1 MNIIYIAI
9 LIINICTLI
18 VNIFVCRNIKQSN
31 EIRIN
36 GDDIAKAIKHS
47 IHSSIRDTSEQSQE

>member
-1 MNIIYIAI
+1 MNIIYVAI

-18 VNIFVCRNIKQSN
+18 VNILVCRKIKQSN

-47 IHSSIRDTSEQSQE
+47 IHSSIRDTVEQSQE